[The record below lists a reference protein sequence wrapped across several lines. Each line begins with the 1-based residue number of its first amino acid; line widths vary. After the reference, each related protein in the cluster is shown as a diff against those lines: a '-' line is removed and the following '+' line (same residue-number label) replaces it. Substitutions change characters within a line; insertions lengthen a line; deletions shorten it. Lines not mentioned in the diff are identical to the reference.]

1 MKRLLLIGILIIS
14 AVTFAFG
21 ECSDADKKALEAFDR
36 AWGQA
41 GVNGDRNA
49 LMNIYADD
57 YMGLGAMTGKT
68 QTIEDTMKAFEAE
81 KADPQLAAA
90 TTHDNYMI
98 SCTPN
103 TASITH
109 RNVVTVK
116 VGTGGKEETFWTRSV
131 HFLEKRGGKWQVVS
145 NAGGGGLDEYAII
158 GYMEL
163 DWNNAIKTRDTNWM
177 EKNFAADFSDVS
189 SSTGKLMNKKQS
201 IDDAKSD
208 KSVYEITDTQDMNIR
223 IDGNMAV
230 VTGIF
235 HMKGTDDKG
244 QPMDRRLQF
253 TDTYIRRDGRW
264 QVWASQGTNLTK

>member
-57 YMGLGAMTGKT
+57 YMGLGAMTGKA

-81 KADPQLAAA
+81 KADPQLAAV

-98 SCTPN
+98 SCTPM

-109 RNVVTVK
+109 RNIITTRL
-116 VGTGGKEETFWTRSV
+116 GTGGKEETFWTRSV
-131 HFLEKRGGKWQVVS
+131 HFLEKRGGKWQVVT
-145 NAGGGGLDEYAII
+145 NAGGGGLDDYAII
-158 GYMEL
+158 GYIEQ
-163 DWNNAIKTRDTNWM
+163 DWNNAIKNHDTSWM

-201 IDDAKSD
+201 IDDAKND
-208 KSVYEITDTQDMNIR
+208 KSVYDSADTQEMNIR
-223 IDGNMAV
+223 IDANMAV

-235 HMKGTDDKG
+235 RLRGTDAKG
-244 QPMDRRLQF
+244 QPLDMRIRY

-264 QVWASQGTNLTK
+264 QAWASQGTTLTK